1 MFGNLA
7 QTIIALTDTAFLGR
21 ISEVALG
28 ASAMAGIYYYVFS
41 TLAWGF
47 ALGVQ
52 VIIARRFGEK
62 NYTRIGVVF
71 EHGLLVVAMLG
82 ISLLTL
88 LKFLSPEILRILITS
103 DKVYE
108 TALLF
113 IDYRAYGI
121 FFVCINY
128 LFRSLYIGVSNTNV
142 ISYTTA
148 LMAIVNVILNYLL
161 VFGNFGFP
169 ELRVK
174 GAAIASVIAELSAT
188 IFFFV
193 FTYKTFPLKK
203 YAMFVLHKFELPL
216 LKAIFK
222 IALPTMFQKLISF
235 GTWLVFFSFVEK
247 MGERP
252 LASTMTVRSGYMM
265 LGIPIYAFGA
275 TANTLISKLIGEGK
289 LDHVVPT
296 AWRILKLC
304 FLTLIPMALFATI
317 APRMMLNIYTDN
329 FDLISASINSIY
341 VVVVS
346 AFCLGYGMIFFEAIS
361 GTSNTHHGMYIEI
374 FVLLTYIFTAWLTSS
389 YLKLNVEYVWLS
401 EVVYGAVLGFC
412 SMIYMLKYNWRKHRR
427 M

>member
-52 VIIARRFGEK
+52 VIVARRFGEK
-62 NYTRIGVVF
+62 NYPRIGVIF
-71 EHGLLVVAMLG
+71 EHGLIVVVMLG
-82 ISLLTL
+82 IVLFTL

-103 DKVYE
+103 DHVYE
-108 TALLF
+108 TALRF
-113 IDYRAYGI
+113 IDYRSFGI
-121 FFVCINY
+121 FFVCVNF
-128 LFRSLYIGVSNTNV
+128 LFRSLYIGVSSTKV

-148 LMAIVNVILNYLL
+148 LMATVNVAFNYLL
-161 VFGNFGFP
+161 VFGNLGFP
-169 ELRVK
+169 KLGVE
-174 GAAIASVIAELSAT
+174 GAAIASVIAEFSAM

-193 FTYKTFPLKK
+193 FTFKTFPLKK
-203 YAMFVLHKFELPL
+203 YAMFVRHKFEFPL

-222 IALPTMFQKLISF
+222 IAIPTMMQKLISF

-252 LASTMTVRSGYMM
+252 LASTMTVRSAYMM

-275 TANTLISKLIGEGK
+275 TTNTLVSRLIGEGK
-289 LDHVVPT
+289 LEYVMPT
-296 AWRILKLC
+296 VWRILKLC
-304 FLTLIPMALFATI
+304 FIALIPMALFASI
-317 APRMMLNIYTDN
+317 MPGIMLNIYTDN
-329 FDLISASINSIY
+329 QDLISASIDSVY
-341 VVVVS
+341 VVVIS
-346 AFCLGYGMIFFEAIS
+346 AFCLSYGMVFFEAIS
-361 GTSNTHHGMYIEI
+361 GTSNTHHGMYIEVV
-374 FVLLTYIFTAWLTSS
+374 VLLTYIFTAWITSS
-389 YLKLNVEYVWLS
+389 YLKLDVAYVWLS
-401 EVVYGAVLGFC
+401 EVVYGAILGGL
-412 SMIYMLKYNWRKHRR
+412 SMWYMLKYNWRKHRR